1 MARVLQI
8 RRGTTA
14 QNDNFTG
21 LAGEITFDTD
31 AKTIRVHD
39 GETLGGFALAKENQ
53 QQGNPGETG
62 GQDFDINSVPDEFW
76 QNLFNRFGLQACN
89 TLTSSLIN
97 ISNAA
102 SIEYIFN
109 TEKTAKITQVFL
121 VCQTP
126 EAGYSIGDEVAAFG
140 IENRT
145 NPAPNAFVDTLGLHV
160 KLMVNEQSFWVSHK
174 STGATTNITPENWRI
189 LFRVYC

>member
-21 LAGEITFDTD
+21 LSGEITFDTD

-39 GETLGGFALAKENQ
+39 GQTLGGFPLARANKDSSS
-53 QQGNPGETG
+53 GDGS
-62 GQDFDINSVPDEFW
+62 FDITSVPDETW
-76 QNLFNRFGLQACN
+76 QEIFANFAPAPLTMLES
-89 TLTSSLIN
+89 TL
-97 ISNAA
+97 ISVPNATA
-102 SIEYIFN
+102 LDYIFDCN
-109 TEKTAKITQVFL
+109 KPAKIIQTML

-126 EAGYSIGDEVAAFG
+126 EAGYSIGDEVSAFG
-140 IENRT
+140 IDNRT
-145 NPAPNAFVDTLGLHV
+145 NPAPNTFIDQSGLHV
-160 KLMVNEQSFWVSHK
+160 RLMIGNKPFWVSHK
-174 STGATTNITPENWRI
+174 DTGNTTNITNENWRI

>member
-76 QNLFNRFGLQACN
+76 QNLFNKFNLQTSN
-89 TLTSSLIN
+89 ILTSSLLN
-97 ISNAA
+97 VSETA

-109 TEKTAKITQVFL
+109 IEQPAKITQVFL

-160 KLMVNEQSFWVSHK
+160 KLLVNEKPFWVSHK